1 MVFAH
6 TLIFTH
12 IDKYTQDTQGS
23 IDSYTHG
30 NIY

>member
-12 IDKYTQDTQGS
+12 TDKYTQDTQGP
-23 IDSYTHG
+23 IDSYARG